1 MEKKPVLIFGNGQ
14 GNIVKEALQE
24 RDFSGDAAVLA
35 KAAQIVT
42 RDLFSHE
49 GFSFSGTFPVGCQE
63 SSVPCELEVFYFNDN
78 EWTERNEARTFAV
91 HI

>member
-1 MEKKPVLIFGNGQ
+1 M
-14 GNIVKEALQE
+14 QE

-35 KAAQIVT
+35 KAAQIVR

-63 SSVPCELEVFYFNDN
+63 SSVPASLKSFILMIMNGLNAMKQEHLQC
-78 EWTERNEARTFAV
+78 TSERVAEGLCVTRDKG
-91 HI
+91 

>member
-1 MEKKPVLIFGNGQ
+1 M
-14 GNIVKEALQE
+14 LQE

-35 KAAQIVT
+35 KAAQIVK
-42 RDLFSHE
+42 RDLFSHSD
-49 GFSFSGTFPVGCQE
+49 FSFSGTFPVGGQE
-63 SSVPCELEVFYFNDN
+63 NSVPAIELEVFYVDDN